1 MKKTIKHLA
10 SAMAVAVFLVIAF
23 ASGADEGEK
32 SSGADEGEKSS
43 GADEGEKPSGPDACD
58 CVEQFNYWS
67 QDGGMYKLDQDLL
80 QECVVHFSDRHKD
93 IFPED
98 FDAAEKNVRN
108 KCDN

>member
-23 ASGADEGEK
+23 AS
-32 SSGADEGEKSS
+32 
-43 GADEGEKPSGPDACD
+43 KPSGPDACD